1 MKKTDDTRDM
11 TTPSSSPI
19 LPLVWEKGQLRILD
33 QRKLPLQTAWI
44 TASGYTDVV
53 VAIREMAVRGAPA
66 IGIAGAWGVVL
77 AAREYLGSA
86 PDRQAFESALQD
98 LADARPTAV
107 NLRWAIERMRPL
119 ADASEDPVAALENEA
134 ASIAEEDL
142 EMNRTMASLG
152 ASRLLPGARVYTHC
166 NTGALATGGIGT
178 ALGVIMQAEQ
188 EGKLASVHFTETRPW
203 MQGARLTAY
212 ELSQAGIRATLITE
226 GAAAHTMRRE
236 GIDWLIVGADRIAAN
251 GDVANKIGTLSLA
264 MIARQCGGKVMVV
277 APSSTVDMTVE
288 NGEKIAI
295 EDRAPEEV
303 LQAAGLAEALPGIHV
318 GNPAFDITPASF
330 VDLIVTDQGIVE
342 KPDNAAM
349 KRRFGVR

>member
-1 MKKTDDTRDM
+1 MKKTYDTRDM
-11 TTPSSSPI
+11 TTSSSPPI

-33 QRKLPLQTAWI
+33 QRKLPLQVAWI
-44 TASGYTDVV
+44 TASSYTDVV

-77 AAREYLGSA
+77 AAREFLGSER
-86 PDRQAFESALQD
+86 DKGAFEAALHE
-98 LADARPTAV
+98 LIEARPTAV

-119 ADASEDPVAALENEA
+119 ADSSDQPVEALEQEA
-134 ASIAEEDL
+134 AAIAEEDL

-152 ASRLLPGARVYTHC
+152 ASRLLPGARIFTHC

-212 ELSQAGIRATLITE
+212 ELSQAGIQATLITE
-226 GAAAHTMRRE
+226 AAVAHTMCRE
-236 GIDWLIVGADRIAAN
+236 GVDWLIVGADRIAAN
-251 GDVANKIGTLSLA
+251 GDIANKIGTLTLA
-264 MIARQCGGKVMVV
+264 MITRQCGGKVMVV
-277 APSSTVDMTVE
+277 APSSTVDMGVE
-288 NGEKIAI
+288 SGENIAI

-303 LQAAGLAEALPGIHV
+303 LRAAGLAAALPGIRV
-318 GNPAFDITPASF
+318 GNPAFDITPARL
-330 VDLIVTDQGIVE
+330 VDLIVTDQGVVE
-342 KPDNAAM
+342 KPDIAAM
-349 KRRFGVR
+349 QRCFGVR